1 MALLVGLSPSVPYP
15 AGKIYDHGGSMDD
28 LIFCAGV
35 VAGVA
40 LLSLSSI
47 NCVLRVVR
55 LQRHGSSGAPPSHH
69 HHRRKSNEAP

>member
-35 VAGVA
+35 VAGVV
-40 LLSLSSI
+40 LLSRSSS

-55 LQRHGSSGAPPSHH
+55 L
-69 HHRRKSNEAP
+69 